1 MSALPELKPEHAWL
15 GHVQPVG
22 LVVSTLVLDELG
34 LLPETLGPIET
45 AQVGELIVEEGPA
58 LPDVWAFLSTIL
70 GWRTP
75 ETAGASAGPAIPDD
89 LRFPM
94 RDHDT
99 LLEPTMAVRAPGGN
113 GWQLLVRVEAA
124 GIDLD
129 RRGELTGWEAT
140 PHQRFERLLRE
151 TGVGTGLLIADDE
164 IRLITA
170 PRGETSGWIIWPI
183 RPLATVAGRPM
194 LGGLRL
200 LLDSAALFTNP
211 AERRLPALLKA
222 SRERQA
228 EVSTKLAGQVLAAL
242 HELLRGFDA
251 AEPVLIRELADARPQ
266 HVYEGLLAVLMRLV
280 FILYAEDRD
289 LMPSRTDDGGRELY
303 EQGYSLRGL
312 FAQLDADAALNP
324 DTMDDRRG
332 AWGRLLALFRLV
344 NAGHRSGF
352 MQARR
357 GKLFDEG
364 AFPFLMGKHE
374 ATEPDRVPPVS
385 DGCIHRVLRS
395 LMMVDGER
403 LSYRTLDVEQIGS
416 VYETVMGFTVE
427 RTQGRS
433 IAIAA
438 GKNNRTP
445 VFVNLDALLPK
456 SAADRLKA
464 IKEDTGRGQ
473 LGTRVTPLVRNAT
486 DVAALEAA
494 LGGIADLRGSPRSQ
508 GVPAGTPILQ
518 PTDERRRTG
527 SHYTPR
533 SLTEPIVRHA
543 LEPAFARLTEDAT
556 PEEVLALKVCDPAC
570 GSGAFLVEATRQ
582 IGTRLAQ
589 AWERHGKLKPPI
601 PADEDE
607 DLHARRLV
615 AQRCIYGVDRNPMA
629 VDLAKLSLWLAT
641 LARDHEFSFL
651 DHALKCGD
659 SLVGLSRQQ
668 LTAGSWEKDA
678 RRQTLLGQQIGDR
691 VAKVLTQRE
700 AIRTAADDVS
710 LAIQETRHGEAER
723 ELARVRVIGDAIIA
737 AFFKHDKPRQRIEEA
752 RYIATMSGGASDWWE
767 ALAQRAVSL
776 AGGAHPVRPFHWEI
790 EFPEVFAR
798 DNPGFDAIA
807 GNPPFAGKNTII
819 AGSAKNYLP
828 WLQTL
833 HEGAH
838 GNADLVAHFFL
849 RAFGLLRSGGMF
861 GLIATNTIGQGD
873 TRASGLTKIIAEGG
887 EISRATRRLKWPGE
901 AAVVVS
907 VVHIVKGAAASPLLD
922 HKAVRR
928 ISAYLV
934 EGDLD
939 TSPAALATNSGK
951 AYVGSYVLGM
961 GFTFDDVAAQKGEA
975 ESLGAM
981 RRLTS
986 HYNRNAERIFP
997 YIGGDEVNTSPTH
1010 AHHRFII
1017 DFENMPLQRDPSLP
1031 TWVGS
1036 SSNERINFLRTG
1048 VVPPDYPDSVANDW
1062 PDLVSVLRNRVQGQ
1076 RADNN
1081 RPRYVNF
1088 WWQYAER
1095 RPGLYAKLI
1104 GSDRVLVRSLTSAN
1118 FESFT
1123 FLPPRFVYDQTLIV
1137 WPESNYEV
1145 FATLCSRAHYLWGSS
1160 LGADFGG
1167 TGRYNIID
1175 CFQNYPMPRQRF
1187 EETGRVAMAYHAF
1200 RAQLMISRNEGLTKT
1215 YNCFH
1220 ARDEKAADIA
1230 RLRELH
1236 HEMDVAVLRAY
1247 GWDDLA
1253 DRAAPEFIEQE
1264 ADEGKTPK
1272 TRLDW
1277 PSEFKDEVLARLLA
1291 LNATRAAEERAAG
1304 LVAADE
1310 ADDDETEDGE
1320 GE

>member
-34 LLPETLGPIET
+34 LLPEALGPIET
-45 AQVGELIVEEGPA
+45 AQVGELIAEEGPA
-58 LPDVWAFLSTIL
+58 LSDVWAFLSTIL
-70 GWRTP
+70 GWRTS
-75 ETAGASAGPAIPDD
+75 ETAGAPAGPAIPQE
-89 LRFPM
+89 LHFAM

-129 RRGELTGWEAT
+129 KRGELTGWEAT

-151 TGVGTGLLIADDE
+151 TGTDTGLLIGDDE

-251 AEPVLIRELADARPQ
+251 AEPTLIRELADSEPQ
-266 HVYEGLLAVLMRLV
+266 HLYEGLLAVLLRLV

-289 LMPSRTDDGGRELY
+289 LMPSRTDNGGRELY

-364 AFPFLMGKHE
+364 TFPFLMGKRD
-374 ATEPDRVPPVS
+374 ASEPDRVPPLS
-385 DGCIHRVLRS
+385 DGCLHRVLKS
-395 LMMVDGER
+395 LMMVNGER

-445 VFVNLDALLPK
+445 VFVNLDTLVTK
-456 SAADRLKA
+456 SPADRLKA

-473 LGTRVTPLVRNAT
+473 LGTRVTPLVRNAA
-486 DVAALEAA
+486 DVTALEAA
-494 LGGIADLRGSPRSQ
+494 LGAIADLRGSPRAQS
-508 GVPAGTPILQ
+508 VPAGTPILQ

-543 LEPAFARLTEDAT
+543 LEPAFVRLTDDAT

-668 LTAGSWEKDA
+668 LTAGSWESDA
-678 RRQTLLGQQIGDR
+678 RRQTLLGQQISDR

-710 LAIQETRHGEAER
+710 LAIQETRHGAAER
-723 ELARVRVIGDAIIA
+723 ELALVRLIGDAIIA
-737 AFFKHDKPRQRIEEA
+737 AFFKHDRPRQRIEEA
-752 RYIATMSGGASDWWE
+752 RYIATMSGGTSDWWE
-767 ALAQRAVSL
+767 ALAQRASSL
-776 AGGAHPVRPFHWEI
+776 AGGAHPIRPFHWEI
-790 EFPEVFAR
+790 EFPEVFSR
-798 DNPGFDAIA
+798 NNPGFDAVV
-807 GNPPFAGKNTII
+807 GNPPFAGKNTTI
-819 AGSAKNYLP
+819 AGNRKYYP
-828 WLQTL
+828 DWLQ
-833 HEGAH
+833 AINVDSH

-849 RAFGLLRSGGMF
+849 RAFELVRQGGSF

-873 TRASGLTKIIAEGG
+873 TRQTGLYKIISNGG
-887 EISRATRRLKWPGE
+887 EIAHAVKRLKWPGE

-907 VVHIVKGAAASPLLD
+907 VVHVVKGCTEAPTLD
-922 HKAVRR
+922 GRPVRR
-928 ISAYLV
+928 VSAYLV

-939 TSPAALATNSGK
+939 GSPSTLIENAAIAFK
-951 AYVGSYVLGM
+951 GSVPLGL
-961 GFTFDDVAAQKGEA
+961 GFTFDDVNAQRGLSNSLADMKQLIEKNAKNGE
-975 ESLGAM
+975 
-981 RRLTS
+981 
-986 HYNRNAERIFP
+986 IIKP
-997 YIGGDEVNTSPTH
+997 YIGGEEVNGDPRHTH
-1010 AHHRFII
+1010 RRYII
-1017 DFENMPLQRDPSLP
+1017 DFFDRPLKRLDEGNIWKSLS
-1031 TWVGS
+1031 TEEQS
-1036 SSNERINFLRTG
+1036 SQLFIG
-1048 VVPPDYPDSVANDW
+1048 VVAPDYPGEVASDW
-1062 PDLVSVLRNRVQGQ
+1062 PDLLEIVERRVKPDRDHQTRPALRDR
-1076 RADNN
+1076 
-1081 RPRYVNF
+1081 
-1088 WWQYAER
+1088 WWQYCEK
-1095 RPGLYAKLI
+1095 RPGLNRKE
-1104 GSDRVLVRSLTSAN
+1104 RTSA
-1118 FESFT
+1118 FVISIT
-1123 FLPPRFVYDQTLIV
+1123 QTSPHLSVAQLPTGMVYDQKLIAIPSKTMHIYAVLQSRIHEIWVRFFSSTLEDRLSYT
-1137 WPESNYEV
+1137 PS
-1145 FATLCSRAHYLWGSS
+1145 
-1160 LGADFGG
+1160 
-1167 TGRYNIID
+1167 D
-1175 CFQNYPMPRQRF
+1175 CFETFAFPVGYGSIADLEAVAEDYRRF
-1187 EETGRVAMAYHAF
+1187 RG
-1200 RAQLMISRNEGLTKT
+1200 QLMVARDQGMTPT
-1215 YNCFH
+1215 YNRFH
-1220 ARDEKAADIA
+1220 DPDESAADIV

-1236 HEMDVAVLRAY
+1236 AEMDHVVLRSY

-1253 DRAAPEFIEQE
+1253 DAAASWGKAVFL
-1264 ADEGKTPK
+1264 DEDNEDDHKFQG
-1272 TRLDW
+1272 RLFW
-1277 PSEFKDEVLARLLA
+1277 PSAFRDEVLARLLK
-1291 LNATRAAEERAAG
+1291 LNEERAA
-1304 LVAADE
+1304 AERAD
-1310 ADDDETEDGE
+1310 TLSVN
-1320 GE
+1320 